1 MLSIHIK
8 KVDIPTGAMS
18 TFLFDLQKKTEEVL
32 GVECKFRCVLE
43 LLFDF
48 DEIYVHRGIE
58 YTTCD
63 GGGGGDDDD
72 DDVDDDDDDADSD
85 VDVDVGDD
93 EAYSTRGCWFTT
105 YTAYGIL

>member
-1 MLSIHIK
+1 MQI
-8 KVDIPTGAMS
+8 
-18 TFLFDLQKKTEEVL
+18 QK
-32 GVECKFRCVLE
+32 CKFRCVLE

-63 GGGGGDDDD
+63 GGGSGDDDD
-72 DDVDDDDDDADSD
+72 DDAADVDDEDDDADSDAD

-93 EAYSTRGCWFTT
+93 EACSTRAGSPH
-105 YTAYGIL
+105 ILHTVMHLLRFNHIFDCIRIH